1 MPSIQEDDFDPAAC
15 SAEFDFEELVPS
27 SQPVSPIQEL
37 AQSVAA
43 SLTPITAAAPSGA
56 ERWKEMGNAQA
67 RAQKRLN
74 ELVRS
79 DPELSCIANEHYG
92 MRFEAA
98 PFMKAK
104 EGKGKVY
111 QAIIDHILTQ
121 SGAVKSQTQIRSYV
135 AEMFPSHTMP
145 KDWTK
150 PLPAWAVKKARERI
164 QNSAAPISNI
174 KLLKAATLSQ
184 LHTAAKA
191 AMERYKTGV
200 QSFRPVV
207 EVSDTTVVING
218 IPFPISTNKGKNGI
232 YEYKQLRISSISSLL
247 QALNSDTRTVGLSIE
262 KHAST
267 KASSSSAMSLP

>member
-1 MPSIQEDDFDPAAC
+1 MPSTQDDNFDAKECIAEFNLEDFDSP
-15 SAEFDFEELVPS
+15 P
-27 SQPVSPIQEL
+27 QPVSPIQEL
-37 AQSVAA
+37 AQSAAA

-67 RAQKRLN
+67 RAQKRFN

-121 SGAVKSQTQIRSYV
+121 SGAVKSQTQIRNYV

-150 PLPAWAVKKARERI
+150 PLPAWAVKKAKERI
-164 QNSAAPISNI
+164 QNSAVPISNI
-174 KLLKAATLSQ
+174 QLPKAVTLSQ

-191 AMERYKTGV
+191 AMERHKTGA
-200 QSFRPVV
+200 QTFKPVV
-207 EVSDTTVVING
+207 QVSETAVVING
-218 IPFPISTNKGKNGI
+218 VAFPISNNKVKGEI
-232 YEYKQLRISSISSLL
+232 YKQVRASMLRLL
-247 QALNSDTRTVGLSIE
+247 EALNHC
-262 KHAST
+262 K
-267 KASSSSAMSLP
+267 

>member
-1 MPSIQEDDFDPAAC
+1 MPSIQDDDFDPADC
-15 SAEFDFEELVPS
+15 IAEFDLEDFDSPP
-27 SQPVSPIQEL
+27 QPVSPIQEL
-37 AQSVAA
+37 TQSVAA
-43 SLTPITAAAPSGA
+43 SLAPITAAAPSGA

-74 ELVRS
+74 ELVKN

-135 AEMFPSHTMP
+135 ADMFPSHTMP

-150 PLPAWAVKKARERI
+150 PLPAWAVKKAKERI
-164 QNSAAPISNI
+164 QNSAVPISNI
-174 KLLKAATLSQ
+174 QLPKAVTLSQ

-191 AMERYKTGV
+191 AMERHKTGA
-200 QSFRPVV
+200 QTFKPVV
-207 EVSDTTVVING
+207 QVSDTSILING
-218 IPFPISTNKGKNGI
+218 TAFPIGNNKVKGKA
-232 YEYKQLRISSISSLL
+232 YKYLRAPMSELL
-247 QALNSDTRTVGLSIE
+247 KALTMA
-262 KHAST
+262 K
-267 KASSSSAMSLP
+267 

>member
-1 MPSIQEDDFDPAAC
+1 
-15 SAEFDFEELVPS
+15 
-27 SQPVSPIQEL
+27 
-37 AQSVAA
+37 
-43 SLTPITAAAPSGA
+43 
-56 ERWKEMGNAQA
+56 MGNAQA

-135 AEMFPSHTMP
+135 ADMFPSHTMP

-150 PLPAWAVKKARERI
+150 PLPAWAVKKAKERI
-164 QNSAAPISNI
+164 QNSAVPISNI
-174 KLLKAATLSQ
+174 QLPKAVTLSQ

-191 AMERYKTGV
+191 AMERHKTGA
-200 QSFRPVV
+200 QTFKPVV
-207 EVSDTTVVING
+207 QVSDTAVVING
-218 IPFPISTNKGKNGI
+218 VAFPISNNKVKG
-232 YEYKQLRISSISSLL
+232 ETYKQVRTSMPRLLEALSLC
-247 QALNSDTRTVGLSIE
+247 
-262 KHAST
+262 K
-267 KASSSSAMSLP
+267 

>member
-1 MPSIQEDDFDPAAC
+1 MPSTQDDDFDPEEC
-15 SAEFDFEELVPS
+15 IAEFDLEELVPS
-27 SQPVSPIQEL
+27 SQPLSPIQEL

-74 ELVRS
+74 ELVKN

-174 KLLKAATLSQ
+174 QLSKAVTLSQ
-184 LHTAAKA
+184 LHTAARA
-191 AMERYKTGV
+191 AMERHKTGA
-200 QSFRPVV
+200 QTFKPVV
-207 EVSDTTVVING
+207 QVSETAVVING
-218 IPFPISTNKGKNGI
+218 VAFPISNNKVKG
-232 YEYKQLRISSISSLL
+232 ETYKQVRASMLRLL
-247 QALNSDTRTVGLSIE
+247 EALNHC
-262 KHAST
+262 K
-267 KASSSSAMSLP
+267 

>member
-1 MPSIQEDDFDPAAC
+1 MPSTQDDNFDAKECIAEFNLEDFDSP
-15 SAEFDFEELVPS
+15 P
-27 SQPVSPIQEL
+27 QPVSPIQEL
-37 AQSVAA
+37 AQSAAA

-74 ELVRS
+74 ELVRN

-92 MRFEAA
+92 MRFGAA

-121 SGAVKSQTQIRSYV
+121 SGAVKSQTQIRNYV

-150 PLPAWAVKKARERI
+150 PLLAWAVKKARERI

-174 KLLKAATLSQ
+174 QLPKAVTLSQ

-191 AMERYKTGV
+191 AMERHKTGA
-200 QSFRPVV
+200 QTFKPVV
-207 EVSDTTVVING
+207 QVSETAVVING
-218 IPFPISTNKGKNGI
+218 VAFPISNNKVKG
-232 YEYKQLRISSISSLL
+232 ETYKQVRASMLRLL
-247 QALNSDTRTVGLSIE
+247 EALNHC
-262 KHAST
+262 K
-267 KASSSSAMSLP
+267 

>member
-1 MPSIQEDDFDPAAC
+1 MPSIQDDDFDPAEC
-15 SAEFDFEELVPS
+15 IVDEFDLEEFNPS
-27 SQPVSPIQEL
+27 PSPASPIQEL

-43 SLTPITAAAPSGA
+43 SIPPITADAPSGA

-135 AEMFPSHTMP
+135 ADMFPSHTMP

-150 PLPAWAVKKARERI
+150 PLPAWAVKKAKERT
-164 QNSAAPISNI
+164 QNSAVPISNI
-174 KLLKAATLSQ
+174 QLPKAVTLSQ
-184 LHTAAKA
+184 LHTAARA
-191 AMERYKTGV
+191 AMERHKIGAQT
-200 QSFRPVV
+200 FKPVV
-207 EVSDTTVVING
+207 QVSETAVVING
-218 IPFPISTNKGKNGI
+218 VAFPISNNKVKG
-232 YEYKQLRISSISSLL
+232 ETYKQVRTSMPRLLEALSLC
-247 QALNSDTRTVGLSIE
+247 
-262 KHAST
+262 K
-267 KASSSSAMSLP
+267 

>member
-1 MPSIQEDDFDPAAC
+1 MPSIQDDDFDPAEC
-15 SAEFDFEELVPS
+15 IAEFNLEDFDSPP
-27 SQPVSPIQEL
+27 QPVSPIQEL

-74 ELVRS
+74 ELVRN

-135 AEMFPSHTMP
+135 ADMFPSHTMP

-174 KLLKAATLSQ
+174 QLPKAVTLSL
-184 LHTAAKA
+184 LHQAAAA
-191 AMERYKTGV
+191 AMERHKTGV
-200 QSFRPVV
+200 QTFRPTV
-207 EVSDTTVVING
+207 EVRDASIAING
-218 IPFPISTNKGKNGI
+218 VVFPIGENKVKGET
-232 YEYKQLRISSISSLL
+232 YRQVRVSIPKFLE
-247 QALNSDTRTVGLSIE
+247 ALNSR
-262 KHAST
+262 K
-267 KASSSSAMSLP
+267 

>member
-1 MPSIQEDDFDPAAC
+1 MPSTQDDDFDPEEYI
-15 SAEFDFEELVPS
+15 AEFDLEELVPS

-135 AEMFPSHTMP
+135 ADMFPSHTMP

-191 AMERYKTGV
+191 AMERHKTGA
-200 QSFRPVV
+200 QTFKPVV
-207 EVSDTTVVING
+207 QVSDTAVVING
-218 IPFPISTNKGKNGI
+218 VAFPISNNKVKG
-232 YEYKQLRISSISSLL
+232 ETYKQVRTSMPRLLEALSLC
-247 QALNSDTRTVGLSIE
+247 
-262 KHAST
+262 K
-267 KASSSSAMSLP
+267 

>member
-1 MPSIQEDDFDPAAC
+1 MPSTQDDDFDPEEYI
-15 SAEFDFEELVPS
+15 AEFDLEELVPS

-37 AQSVAA
+37 AQSAAA

-56 ERWKEMGNAQA
+56 ERWKQMGNAQA

-74 ELVRS
+74 ELVKN

-121 SGAVKSQTQIRSYV
+121 SGAVKSQTQIRNYV
-135 AEMFPSHTMP
+135 ADMFPSHTMP

-150 PLPAWAVKKARERI
+150 PLPAWAVKKAKERI
-164 QNSAAPISNI
+164 QNSAVPISNI
-174 KLLKAATLSQ
+174 QLPKAVTLSQ
-184 LHTAAKA
+184 LHTAARA
-191 AMERYKTGV
+191 AMERHKTGA
-200 QSFRPVV
+200 QTFKPVV
-207 EVSDTTVVING
+207 QVSDTAVVING
-218 IPFPISTNKGKNGI
+218 VAFPISNNKVKG
-232 YEYKQLRISSISSLL
+232 ETYKQVRTSMPRLLEALSLC
-247 QALNSDTRTVGLSIE
+247 
-262 KHAST
+262 K
-267 KASSSSAMSLP
+267 

>member
-1 MPSIQEDDFDPAAC
+1 MPSMQDNDTDPEEC
-15 SAEFDFEELVPS
+15 IAEFDLEELVSS

-74 ELVRS
+74 ELVKN

-135 AEMFPSHTMP
+135 ADMFPSHTMP

-150 PLPAWAVKKARERI
+150 PLPAWAVKKAKERI
-164 QNSAAPISNI
+164 QNSAVPISNI
-174 KLLKAATLSQ
+174 QLPKAVTLSQ
-184 LHTAAKA
+184 LHTAARA
-191 AMERYKTGV
+191 AVERHKTGA
-200 QSFRPVV
+200 QTFKPVV
-207 EVSDTTVVING
+207 QVSDTAVVING
-218 IPFPISTNKGKNGI
+218 VAFPISNNKVKG
-232 YEYKQLRISSISSLL
+232 ETYKQVRTSMPRLLEALSLC
-247 QALNSDTRTVGLSIE
+247 
-262 KHAST
+262 K
-267 KASSSSAMSLP
+267 

>member
-1 MPSIQEDDFDPAAC
+1 MPSMQDNDTDPEEC
-15 SAEFDFEELVPS
+15 IAEFALEELVPS

-37 AQSVAA
+37 TQSVAA

-74 ELVRS
+74 ELVKN

-135 AEMFPSHTMP
+135 ADMFPSHTMP

-164 QNSAAPISNI
+164 QNTAAPISNI
-174 KLLKAATLSQ
+174 QLPKAVTLSQ
-184 LHTAAKA
+184 LHKA
-191 AMERYKTGV
+191 AAATMERHKNGV
-200 QSFRPVV
+200 LTFRPVV
-207 EVSDTTVVING
+207 EVSDTSIVING
-218 IPFPISTNKGKNGI
+218 IAFSIGENKVKGRT
-232 YEYKQLRISSISSLL
+232 YKQVRVSMPELF
-247 QALNSDTRTVGLSIE
+247 QALID
-262 KHAST
+262 K
-267 KASSSSAMSLP
+267 

>member
-1 MPSIQEDDFDPAAC
+1 MPSTQDDDFDPEEYI
-15 SAEFDFEELVPS
+15 AEFDLEELVPS

-74 ELVRS
+74 ELVKN
-79 DPELSCIANEHYG
+79 DPELSCIANEDYG
-92 MRFEAA
+92 MRFKAA

-135 AEMFPSHTMP
+135 ADMFPSHTMP

-150 PLPAWAVKKARERI
+150 PLPAWAVKKAKERI
-164 QNSAAPISNI
+164 QNSAVPISNI
-174 KLLKAATLSQ
+174 QLPKAVTLSQ

-191 AMERYKTGV
+191 AMERHKTGA
-200 QSFRPVV
+200 QTFKPVV
-207 EVSDTTVVING
+207 QVSDTAVVING
-218 IPFPISTNKGKNGI
+218 VAFPISNNKVKG
-232 YEYKQLRISSISSLL
+232 ETYKQVRTSMPRLLEALSLC
-247 QALNSDTRTVGLSIE
+247 
-262 KHAST
+262 K
-267 KASSSSAMSLP
+267 

>member
-1 MPSIQEDDFDPAAC
+1 MPSTQDDNFDAKECIAEFNLEDFDSP
-15 SAEFDFEELVPS
+15 P
-27 SQPVSPIQEL
+27 QPVSPIQEL
-37 AQSVAA
+37 AQSAAA

-74 ELVRS
+74 ELVRN

-92 MRFEAA
+92 MRFGAA

-121 SGAVKSQTQIRSYV
+121 SGAVKSQTQIRNYV

-164 QNSAAPISNI
+164 QNSAVPISNI
-174 KLLKAATLSQ
+174 QLPKAVTLSQ

-191 AMERYKTGV
+191 AMERHKTGA
-200 QSFRPVV
+200 QTFKPVV
-207 EVSDTTVVING
+207 QVSETAVVING
-218 IPFPISTNKGKNGI
+218 VAFPISNNKVKG
-232 YEYKQLRISSISSLL
+232 ETYKQVRASMLRLL
-247 QALNSDTRTVGLSIE
+247 EALNHC
-262 KHAST
+262 K
-267 KASSSSAMSLP
+267 

>member
-1 MPSIQEDDFDPAAC
+1 MPSTQDDNFDAKECIAEFNLEDFDSP
-15 SAEFDFEELVPS
+15 P
-27 SQPVSPIQEL
+27 QPVSPIQEL
-37 AQSVAA
+37 AQSAAA

-74 ELVRS
+74 ELVRN

-150 PLPAWAVKKARERI
+150 PLPAWAVKKAKERI
-164 QNSAAPISNI
+164 QNSAVPISNI
-174 KLLKAATLSQ
+174 QLPKAVTLSQ
-184 LHTAAKA
+184 LHTAARA
-191 AMERYKTGV
+191 AMERHKTGV
-200 QSFRPVV
+200 QTFRPVV
-207 EVSDTTVVING
+207 EVSDTSIVING
-218 IPFPISTNKGKNGI
+218 TAFSIGENKVKGRV
-232 YEYKQLRISSISSLL
+232 YRQVRVSMSDFL
-247 QALNSDTRTVGLSIE
+247 QALIAE
-262 KHAST
+262 K
-267 KASSSSAMSLP
+267 

>member
-1 MPSIQEDDFDPAAC
+1 MPSMQDNDTDPEEC
-15 SAEFDFEELVPS
+15 IAEFDLEELVSS

-74 ELVRS
+74 ELVKN

-135 AEMFPSHTMP
+135 ADMFPSHTMP

-150 PLPAWAVKKARERI
+150 PLPAWAVKKAKERI
-164 QNSAAPISNI
+164 QNSAVPISNI
-174 KLLKAATLSQ
+174 QLPKAVTLSQ
-184 LHTAAKA
+184 LHTAARA
-191 AMERYKTGV
+191 AMERHKTGA
-200 QSFRPVV
+200 QTFKPVV
-207 EVSDTTVVING
+207 QVSDTAVVING
-218 IPFPISTNKGKNGI
+218 VAFPISNNKVKG
-232 YEYKQLRISSISSLL
+232 ETYKQVRTSMPRLLEALSLC
-247 QALNSDTRTVGLSIE
+247 
-262 KHAST
+262 K
-267 KASSSSAMSLP
+267 

>member
-1 MPSIQEDDFDPAAC
+1 MPSIQKDDFDPAAC

-121 SGAVKSQTQIRSYV
+121 SGAVKSQTQIRNYV

-150 PLPAWAVKKARERI
+150 PLLAWAVKKARERI

-174 KLLKAATLSQ
+174 QLPKAVTLSQ

-191 AMERYKTGV
+191 AMERHKTGA
-200 QSFRPVV
+200 QTFKPVV
-207 EVSDTTVVING
+207 QVSETAVVING
-218 IPFPISTNKGKNGI
+218 VAFPISNNKVKG
-232 YEYKQLRISSISSLL
+232 ETYKQVRASMLRLL
-247 QALNSDTRTVGLSIE
+247 EALNHC
-262 KHAST
+262 K
-267 KASSSSAMSLP
+267 

>member
-1 MPSIQEDDFDPAAC
+1 MPSIQKDDFDPAAC
-15 SAEFDFEELVPS
+15 IAEFDFEELVPS

-135 AEMFPSHTMP
+135 ADMFPSHTMP

-150 PLPAWAVKKARERI
+150 PLPAWAVKKAKERI
-164 QNSAAPISNI
+164 QNSAVPISNI
-174 KLLKAATLSQ
+174 QLPKAVTLSQ

-191 AMERYKTGV
+191 AMERHKTGA
-200 QSFRPVV
+200 QTFKPVV
-207 EVSDTTVVING
+207 QVSDTAVVING
-218 IPFPISTNKGKNGI
+218 VAFPISNNKVKG
-232 YEYKQLRISSISSLL
+232 ETYKQVRTSMPRLLEALSLC
-247 QALNSDTRTVGLSIE
+247 
-262 KHAST
+262 K
-267 KASSSSAMSLP
+267 

>member
-1 MPSIQEDDFDPAAC
+1 
-15 SAEFDFEELVPS
+15 
-27 SQPVSPIQEL
+27 
-37 AQSVAA
+37 
-43 SLTPITAAAPSGA
+43 
-56 ERWKEMGNAQA
+56 MGNAQA

-121 SGAVKSQTQIRSYV
+121 SGAVKSQTQIRNYV

-150 PLPAWAVKKARERI
+150 PLPAWAVKKAKERI
-164 QNSAAPISNI
+164 QNSAVPISNI
-174 KLLKAATLSQ
+174 QLPKAVTLSQ
-184 LHTAAKA
+184 LHTAARA
-191 AMERYKTGV
+191 AMERHKTGV
-200 QSFRPVV
+200 QTFRPVV
-207 EVSDTTVVING
+207 EVSDTSIVING
-218 IPFPISTNKGKNGI
+218 TAFSIGENKVKGRV
-232 YEYKQLRISSISSLL
+232 YRQVRVSMSDFL
-247 QALNSDTRTVGLSIE
+247 QALIAE
-262 KHAST
+262 K
-267 KASSSSAMSLP
+267 

>member
-1 MPSIQEDDFDPAAC
+1 
-15 SAEFDFEELVPS
+15 
-27 SQPVSPIQEL
+27 
-37 AQSVAA
+37 
-43 SLTPITAAAPSGA
+43 
-56 ERWKEMGNAQA
+56 
-67 RAQKRLN
+67 
-74 ELVRS
+74 
-79 DPELSCIANEHYG
+79 

-174 KLLKAATLSQ
+174 KLLVASRTIIRTL
-184 LHTAAKA
+184 
-191 AMERYKTGV
+191 M
-200 QSFRPVV
+200 
-207 EVSDTTVVING
+207 
-218 IPFPISTNKGKNGI
+218 
-232 YEYKQLRISSISSLL
+232 KQAWLRIVPALHSLHWGFAL
-247 QALNSDTRTVGLSIE
+247 QSRLG
-262 KHAST
+262 
-267 KASSSSAMSLP
+267 